1 MGLFSRNN
9 EQDPLSNNNKNVQ
22 DNAVEES
29 MDEENND
36 KEDVALQVDTTA
48 QQYQQPAIE
57 KSLEIPQLSNSDKQI
72 IYPLIFKYGFLTQ
85 EQVGKF
91 LPKDVNESVAFDH
104 DLRVVA
110 CDNQTLI
117 LLQNK
122 VSKYLLILRRIIIKI
137 CKKKHYLTLMM

>member
-72 IYPLIFKYGFLTQ
+72 IYPLIF
-85 EQVGKF
+85 
-91 LPKDVNESVAFDH
+91 
-104 DLRVVA
+104 
-110 CDNQTLI
+110 
-117 LLQNK
+117 
-122 VSKYLLILRRIIIKI
+122 
-137 CKKKHYLTLMM
+137 